1 MNITEKGVAT
11 KQKIIDAAKCLFY
24 EQGYTTTTV
33 AQITKKAQVNNGLF
47 TYYFGTK
54 TAIAGQ
60 ISSEFRLNIRNLIS
74 KKIYSLH
81 VNYDFAVGIAVEY
94 RVNMRIRAN
103 NQNILRFDN
112 EQRGEIYH
120 RDSHLRNHFYQ
131 LQKRLINPDISDID
145 LKLYEILGIQIVRS
159 MYSAYQSGL
168 LDCDIEYLT
177 DYYIALLFHLL
188 QIDKAKADL
197 IIEKSREL
205 ANQIEITVGPNF
217 TLS

>member
-11 KQKIIDAAKCLFY
+11 KQKIIDAAKFLFY
-24 EQGYTTTTV
+24 EQGYTKTTV

-60 ISSEFRLNIRNLIS
+60 ISTEFRLNIRNLIS
-74 KKIYSLH
+74 KKIYALH
-81 VNYDFAVGIAVEY
+81 INYDFAVGLAVEY

-103 NQNILRFDN
+103 NKNILRFDN
-112 EQRGEIYH
+112 EQRGEILH
-120 RDSHLRNHFYQ
+120 RDSHLRSHFYQ
-131 LQKRLINPDISDID
+131 LQKRLINPNISDID
-145 LKLYEILGIQIVRS
+145 LKLYELLGIEIVRS
-159 MYSAYQSGL
+159 MYSAYESGH

-188 QIDKAKADL
+188 QVDKTEADL
-197 IIEKSREL
+197 ILEESREL

>member
-11 KQKIIDAAKCLFY
+11 KQKIIDAAKILFY
-24 EQGYTTTTV
+24 EQGYTKTTV

-54 TAIAGQ
+54 TAIAGL
-60 ISSEFRLNIRNLIS
+60 ISTEFRLNIRNLIS
-74 KKIYSLH
+74 KKIYALH
-81 VNYDFAVGIAVEY
+81 VNYDFAVGLAVEY

-103 NQNILRFDN
+103 NENILRFDN
-112 EQRGEIYH
+112 EQRGEMYH

-131 LQKRLINPDISDID
+131 LQKRLINPNISDVD
-145 LKLYEILGIQIVRS
+145 LKLYEILGIEIVRS
-159 MYSAYQSGL
+159 MYAAYESGL
-168 LDCDIEYLT
+168 LECDIEYLT

-188 QIDKAKADL
+188 QVDKAKADL

-205 ANQIEITVGPNF
+205 ANRIEINVGPNF